1 MVLFCSCTWGF
12 HIPESSAAG
21 EWTED
26 CWKEMSH
33 PTWEKANNF
42 LYPPSQ
48 FLQHSFIWDAL
59 TVEELSRPNQS
70 ALLEAY
76 QLSDWKPMFIDA
88 HFSLSPGAKEL
99 VRRLENL
106 EKDAIDPAPYH
117 LKQLQESIRKL
128 EETCSSLELLKP
140 AYLKLVGKIAP
151 AEQPQAR
158 SFSSASDFLAYCR
171 KSASAGSDKNSAY
184 TDFLSGLEAKYKE
197 LAESASKLD
206 ITMTSAIIRLAF
218 ELDPFS
224 NEKQV
229 QAFSGQMSMSDL
241 LKSVE
246 PSSPRYQTIHKAY
259 NHYRDAI
266 LRKKETP
273 RISAASLRLGDSGK
287 DVGQLQE
294 RLREDGFYKGEINAK
309 FDTATLE
316 AVKEFQARHN
326 LEPDGVVGEQ
336 AKTWLNIPS
345 DQKML
350 LLARSLKLLRQS
362 NSRLYD
368 RYIRINTP
376 EFMLEYY
383 KDGKPAAKHRV
394 IVGKSTGKQIK
405 INGQMVAEN
414 NTPPISS
421 HIERLIFNPRWY
433 ISDRIRKELD
443 ASLASDPSI
452 FSRNGY
458 VKMSSTYSWG
468 EPRLFQLPGPKN
480 PLGRIKFEFDNPY
493 AIFIHDTP
501 NKNLFQRSRRDF
513 SHGCVRVDKAIDL
526 AKLLLHDDG
535 NPAAEKTEAFLGR
548 KDQTFVELKTPVP
561 IIIEYIPVTTDEKG
575 HLLFCGDPYGWFKTA
590 SKK

>member
-33 PTWEKANNF
+33 PTWESANNS

-59 TVEELSRPNQS
+59 TVEELSRPNQG

-99 VRRLENL
+99 IRRLENL

-117 LKQLQESIRKL
+117 RKQLQESIRKL
-128 EETCSSLELLKP
+128 EETYSSLELLKP

-171 KSASAGSDKNSAY
+171 KSTSAGSDKNPIYA
-184 TDFLSGLEAKYKE
+184 DFLSELEAKYKE

-206 ITMTSAIIRLAF
+206 ITMTSAMIRLAF

-224 NEKQV
+224 SEKQA
-229 QAFSGQMSMSDL
+229 QTFSGQMSMPDL

-246 PSSPRYQTIHKAY
+246 PASPRYQTVHKAY
-259 NHYRDAI
+259 NHYRDVI
-266 LRKKETP
+266 LQKKEIP

-287 DVGQLQE
+287 DVAQLQE

-326 LEPDGVVGEQ
+326 LEPDGIVGEK

-362 NSRLYD
+362 SSRLYD
-368 RYIRINTP
+368 RFIRINTP

-383 KDGKPAAKHRV
+383 KDGKLAARHRV

-443 ASLASDPSI
+443 AVLASDPSA

-526 AKLLLHDDG
+526 AKLLLQDDA

-548 KDQTFVELKTPVP
+548 KDQVFVELKTPVP
-561 IIIEYIPVTTDEKG
+561 IVIEYIPVTTDEKG
-575 HLLFCGDPYGWFKTA
+575 HILFCGDPYGWFKTA